1 MANKIL
7 FDSANVACLYFISYA
22 ALCLGAGTGGETALK
37 VGAVFAIHVAC
48 NSGLSLI
55 NNKLKGITYPLAC
68 W

>member
-48 NSGLSLI
+48 
-55 NNKLKGITYPLAC
+55 
-68 W
+68 